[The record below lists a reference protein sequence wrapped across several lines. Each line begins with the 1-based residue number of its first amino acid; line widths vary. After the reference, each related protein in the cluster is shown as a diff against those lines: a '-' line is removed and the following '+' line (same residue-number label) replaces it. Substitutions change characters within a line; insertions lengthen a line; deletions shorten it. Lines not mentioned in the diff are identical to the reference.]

1 MNREPAPP
9 AGPRGAGSP
18 LRYRRSVPARE
29 LLDSIRAELAPAES
43 ENRLVPLTERGT
55 APRAVFGTIAA
66 EESHIV
72 RSDWRSLHLLASRSD
87 GEAREFFAG
96 LAAGEGMALAR
107 LPALAA
113 AGGLDEAALA
123 SYEPMAGCQAY
134 PAYFTWLAVHAEP
147 ADVIIAIVANFAAWG
162 DYCAR
167 IAAAMRTRYGL
178 DDQACAFFD
187 LFATPVPE
195 AVEQAVAAVQAG
207 MDAGRSDERAARRY
221 GRLFQTY
228 ELMFWNTI
236 ADQA

>member
-1 MNREPAPP
+1 M
-9 AGPRGAGSP
+9 S
-18 LRYRRSVPARE
+18 ARD
-29 LLDSIRAELAPAES
+29 LLESIRADLAPAES
-43 ENRLVPLTERGT
+43 DNRLVPLIERGA
-55 APRAVFGTIAA
+55 APRTVFGTIAA

-72 RSDWRSLHLLASRSD
+72 RSDWRSLHLLAARSD
-87 GEAREFFAG
+87 AAARDFFAG

-123 SYEPMAGCQAY
+123 AYEPMAGCQAY

-147 ADVIIAIVANFAAWG
+147 ADVILAIVANFAAWG

-167 IAAAMRTRYGL
+167 IATAMRTQYDL
-178 DDQACAFFD
+178 DDEACAFFD

-195 AVEQAVAAVQAG
+195 AVDQAVLAVQAG

-236 ADQA
+236 ANSCR